1 MTQNFISHGVLDFHI
16 KDENILVVEGIG
28 PWNKE
33 VFSSL
38 SKEQLQLIQSLHGS
52 NWVVLAIVYGEA
64 IHTPDASEML
74 EEIVRRDKLLGRL
87 ASAIIVKDS
96 ITPIF
101 SKDHIVS
108 IYEAAGE
115 CVKCF
120 EDEEIA
126 ISWLKNQLL
135 TNQS

>member
-1 MTQNFISHGVLDFHI
+1 LSQNFDAHGVLYFHI
-16 KDENILVVEGIG
+16 KDENILVVEGAG
-28 PWNKE
+28 PWNIE
-33 VFSSL
+33 VFTSL
-38 SKEQLQLIQSLHGS
+38 TNEQLTLIQSLHGS
-52 NWVVLAIVYGEA
+52 NWGVLAIVYGEA

-74 EEIVRRDKLLGRL
+74 EEIVRHDKTLGRV

-96 ITPIF
+96 KTPIF

-120 EDEEIA
+120 EDEELA
-126 ISWLKNQLL
+126 ISWLKKQL
-135 TNQS
+135 

>member
-1 MTQNFISHGVLDFHI
+1 MSSLSQNFDSHGVLDFHI
-16 KDENILVVEGIG
+16 KSENILMIEGFG

-33 VFSSL
+33 VFTSL
-38 SKEQLQLIQSLHGS
+38 TDEQLKLIQSLYGS
-52 NWVVLAIVYGEA
+52 SWGVLAIVYGEA

-74 EEIVRRDKLLGRL
+74 EEIVRNDKLLGRV

-101 SKDHIVS
+101 SKDHIVN
-108 IYEAAGE
+108 IYKAAGE

-120 EDEEIA
+120 EEEEIA
-126 ISWLKNQLL
+126 ISWLKKQF
-135 TNQS
+135 

>member
-1 MTQNFISHGVLDFHI
+1 MSQNFDSHGVLDFHI
-16 KDENILVVEGIG
+16 QDENILVIEGFG

-33 VFSSL
+33 VFSSIPN
-38 SKEQLQLIQSLHGS
+38 EQIELIRSLHGS
-52 NWVVLAIVYGEA
+52 SWGVLAIVYGEA

-74 EEIVRRDKLLGRL
+74 EEIVRNDKLLGRI

-120 EDEEIA
+120 EEEEIA
-126 ISWLKNQLL
+126 LSWLKKQF
-135 TNQS
+135 